1 MSRPTVLI
9 TGASAGIGAATA
21 QLAAR
26 AGYDVAIHYK
36 SDREGAERVTED
48 VAREGGTSLL
58 IQGDVSNP
66 DDISRIFAEFDARF
80 PRLDALVNNA
90 GIVAPPLRVDQM
102 DHARL
107 ERIMSVN
114 LIGAILVAK
123 EGVLRMSTAHGG
135 QGGAIVNLSSVA
147 AVLGA
152 ANQYVDYAA
161 AKAGID
167 TLTKGLAHEV
177 ATEGVRVNAVRPGLI
192 DTEIHAKGGLP
203 DRATDLAPIV
213 AMKRAGTAAE
223 VAEAIVW
230 LLSHKASYVTGAVL
244 DVSGGR

>member
-1 MSRPTVLI
+1 MTRPTVLI

-26 AGYDVAIHYK
+26 AGYDVAIHYN
-36 SDREGAERVTED
+36 SDRDGAARVAETVEK
-48 VAREGGTSLL
+48 EGGSALL
-58 IQGDVSNP
+58 IQGDVSNSE
-66 DDISRIFAEFDARF
+66 DISRMFLEFDAQFSRM
-80 PRLDALVNNA
+80 DALVNNA
-90 GIVAPPLRVDQM
+90 GIVDRSSRVDQM
-102 DHARL
+102 TPERL
-107 ERIMSVN
+107 ERIISVN
-114 LIGAILVAK
+114 LTGAILVAK

-177 ATEGVRVNAVRPGLI
+177 ATEGVRVNAVRPGII

-203 DRATDLAPIV
+203 NRAVDLAPLV
-213 AMKRAGTAAE
+213 PMKRAGTAIE
-223 VAEAIVW
+223 VAEAILW
-230 LLSHKASYVTGAVL
+230 LLSDKASYVTGTVL